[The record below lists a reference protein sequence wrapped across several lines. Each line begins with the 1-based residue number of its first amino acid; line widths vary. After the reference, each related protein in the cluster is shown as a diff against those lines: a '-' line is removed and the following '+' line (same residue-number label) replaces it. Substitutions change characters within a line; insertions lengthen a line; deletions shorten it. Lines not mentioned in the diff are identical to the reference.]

1 VNNNFTLSPTML
13 ATVPLLE
20 GLSPEDLVALS
31 PSLEK
36 RTYDA
41 GETLFLKGDPGGALL
56 IVVTGSVELFI
67 FDEHESRILLS
78 PVKAGG
84 FFGEVSLFDGGE
96 RTANA
101 IATETTQVVI
111 LRQDVMVAFLYKNPK
126 AAIHVINVLS
136 RRLRDNTL
144 LLATNKDRK
153 AFDVLEE
160 QLSLFEKVATRAAR
174 MVGSW
179 PYLTFIIGGVV
190 LWVILNI
197 TKLLG
202 IWDQPYEFNVLNLV
216 LTIVGALQVPLILMA
231 QRRQDDYER
240 IAADL
245 QYQVNLKAQLSIL
258 ELNRKLDWLREA
270 MLDQVTRLETLEEME
285 QETPD

>member
-1 VNNNFTLSPTML
+1 MNSTAAIKGRLNRAIHSEDRPSAAPVAAYVPMPDGSSSEAPVISPGPRIRKRRL
-13 ATVPLLE
+13 IGFFSCPIAAPLTC
-20 GLSPEDLVALS
+20 S
-31 PSLEK
+31 
-36 RTYDA
+36 A
-41 GETLFLKGDPGGALL
+41 GRRSDSGGAIGDLL
-56 IVVTGSVELFI
+56 MLITL
-67 FDEHESRILLS
+67 DEHESRILLS

-160 QLSLFEKVATRAAR
+160 DRKS
-174 MVGSW
+174 
-179 PYLTFIIGGVV
+179 VV
-190 LWVILNI
+190 
-197 TKLLG
+197 
-202 IWDQPYEFNVLNLV
+202 
-216 LTIVGALQVPLILMA
+216 
-231 QRRQDDYER
+231 
-240 IAADL
+240 
-245 QYQVNLKAQLSIL
+245 
-258 ELNRKLDWLREA
+258 
-270 MLDQVTRLETLEEME
+270 
-285 QETPD
+285 

>member
-1 VNNNFTLSPTML
+1 MNNNFTLSPTML

-160 QLSLFEKVATRAAR
+160 QLSIFEKVATRAAR

-270 MLDQVTRLETLEEME
+270 MLDQVTRLETLEELE